1 MTPPRIR
8 GILTLLLIGCLTV
21 PWGQAQMPGH
31 APAPYGSSSS
41 ANASKPP
48 LHATQKR
55 EFAIPFSVDTRVARP
70 VEVHLYVSVDEGNK
84 WQLHSRQPPNARHFG
99 FRATGDG
106 EYWFAS
112 RTLDGAR
119 QSQPSASL
127 PPELRVIV
135 DTEAPQIELN
145 ARAGEAGHVLA
156 SWRIFDPNLLAS
168 SLRLEYQEDAGE
180 PWNPVAVQLPEAG
193 GDRTRYQ
200 GQVQWKPETGS
211 STLNVRA
218 EVKDRAGNLGV
229 ANRRVLLPAPS
240 PASSLE
246 GSGRNGLPSDPF
258 VRHRQPSE
266 GAVPWASGD
275 QAGRIA
281 SGDRGVRTPASDR
294 TVASDRTR
302 HPGGS
307 SAPEWSR
314 TPPASNTANHATSTQ
329 ESMSRGTPNGSEA
342 QAQYPAPTEGDFNS
356 PFEPEL
362 HTPMKQAAAQF
373 PSPPG
378 LAASEATDSA
388 SKPGPEF
395 EHNEAGGGEMSSRQ
409 PPGSAEFEHNEAE
422 GGEMS
427 SRQPPGSAGGGGAR
441 RVITPAGNLLDAPED
456 VAERLPAGERPRMT
470 NSRRFQLEYDVAATG
485 ASGVAE
491 VQLWATADAGRA
503 WRLWGTDDDRQ
514 SPFDVSLERDG
525 IFGFHVVVVGDNGMA
540 GRRPRSGD
548 PADIWIGVD
557 TTAPTAELT
566 GATYGEGPRAGKL
579 LIQWQASDSFLAARP
594 ITLYYSPAADGPW
607 TTIVSSV
614 PNTGEFAWSAGPK
627 LPPEVYLKL
636 EVRDQAGNTATARTD
651 QPVSIA
657 ELAPKARIRGVQPLR
672 DMDREAFRIPRRR

>member
-8 GILTLLLIGCLTV
+8 GMTTLLLIGCLTV

-31 APAPYGSSSS
+31 APAPYGASSP

-55 EFAIPFSVDTRVARP
+55 EFAIPFSVDNRVARP

-99 FRATGDG
+99 FRATRDG

-119 QSQPSASL
+119 RSQPSASL
-127 PPELRVIV
+127 TPELRVIV

-180 PWNPVAVQLPEAG
+180 PWNPVALQLPESG
-193 GDRTRYQ
+193 GGRTSYQ
-200 GQVQWKPETGS
+200 GQIQWKPETGS

-229 ANRRVLLPAPS
+229 ANRRVLLPAQP
-240 PASSLE
+240 PASTLG

-258 VRHRQPSE
+258 VRHRRPSE
-266 GAVPWASGD
+266 GAVPWASEH

-281 SGDRGVRTPASDR
+281 SGDRGVHTPASDR
-294 TVASDRTR
+294 TMASYRTR
-302 HPGGS
+302 HPGAS

-314 TPPASNTANHATSTQ
+314 TPAASNTANRAPSTQ
-329 ESMSRGTPNGSEA
+329 ESMSGGTPNGSGA
-342 QAQYPAPTEGDFNS
+342 QAHHPSPTAGDFNS

-362 HTPMKQAAAQF
+362 HRPMKPAAAQF

-378 LAASEATDSA
+378 LAASEATDPA
-388 SKPGPEF
+388 SKPGAEF
-395 EHNEAGGGEMSSRQ
+395 EQNEAGGGQTASRQ
-409 PPGSAEFEHNEAE
+409 PRGSAA
-422 GGEMS
+422 
-427 SRQPPGSAGGGGAR
+427 GGGAR
-441 RVITPAGNLLDAPED
+441 RVVTPAGNLLDAPED

-485 ASGVAE
+485 SSGVAE
-491 VQLWATADAGRA
+491 VQLWATADAGRT

-594 ITLYYSPAADGPW
+594 ITLYYSQAANGPW
-607 TTIVSSV
+607 TTIVSSL